1 MFRQQYDSQE
11 CQHLAEDT
19 VDTDQEEDPIL
30 FVPEH
35 HDDSLTPG
43 LTEDQLTDTDD
54 EEEQNWLQLHNVS
67 SSIPVLGVGR
77 LRYKE

>member
-19 VDTDQEEDPIL
+19 DDTDQEEDPIL
-30 FVPEH
+30 LVPEH

-67 SSIPVLGVGR
+67 NSFPVLSVGR

>member
-30 FVPEH
+30 LVPEH

-54 EEEQNWLQLHNVS
+54 EEEQNWLQLHKVS
-67 SSIPVLGVGR
+67 SSFPVLSVGR

>member
-19 VDTDQEEDPIL
+19 DDTDQEEDPIL
-30 FVPEH
+30 LVPEH

>member
-19 VDTDQEEDPIL
+19 ADTDQEEDPIL